1 MINVYASKIPM
12 QWVSTKTGDKIKFLE
27 FTNAKKP
34 GAPITYGLR
43 QVRPEGFELSKKFDE
58 AMIKAIKAKGGI
70 KTNMIV
76 VKGVDTKFTGGK
88 QWMVLNDGCEIF
100 VIDAVT
106 KKLILKQVVNGQDTP
121 VAKDVTEII
130 RQEIRSVLKESQN
143 SDSLKSILKI
153 AKIGKFFGI
162 FNENFFKEIQEAVTK
177 KVQTSLDAYKAKI
190 PSDKMEDYNSL
201 VKDLLLPL
209 KNAKTFEEF
218 ILVAN
223 NISKYSNKIKIDE
236 SIDLKS
242 TIATLEKD
250 LKAIVKD
257 VKGLWN
263 KTKENRIFLSIVTIL
278 ARILLMTFFGVIHE
292 LLRLNQGA
300 SW

>member
-1 MINVYASKIPM
+1 
-12 QWVSTKTGDKIKFLE
+12 
-27 FTNAKKP
+27 
-34 GAPITYGLR
+34 
-43 QVRPEGFELSKKFDE
+43 
-58 AMIKAIKAKGGI
+58 MIKQIECEKCGWKWNTKDSKEHDKYVCHKCDHDNSNIYKSLKEGNTKMIKLIDLI
-70 KTNMIV
+70 KENLN
-76 VKGVDTKFTGGK
+76 KELFDTKK
-88 QWMVLNDGCEIF
+88 NKMKLSELR
-100 VIDAVT
+100 
-106 KKLILKQVVNGQDTP
+106 KLIHEKGEKITTSKTTVKKQNLKEI
-121 VAKDVTEII
+121 TEII
-130 RQEIRSVLKESQN
+130 RQEIHSAPKESKN
-143 SDSLKSILKI
+143 SDSLKSILRI
-153 AKIGKFFGI
+153 LKIGKFFGI
-162 FNENFFKEIQEAVTK
+162 FNDNFFKEIQEAVTK
-177 KVQTSLDAYKAKI
+177 KVETSLDAYKTKI

-292 LLRLNQGA
+292 LLRLNQGT

>member
-1 MINVYASKIPM
+1 
-12 QWVSTKTGDKIKFLE
+12 
-27 FTNAKKP
+27 
-34 GAPITYGLR
+34 
-43 QVRPEGFELSKKFDE
+43 
-58 AMIKAIKAKGGI
+58 MIK
-70 KTNMIV
+70 
-76 VKGVDTKFTGGK
+76 
-88 QWMVLNDGCEIF
+88 L
-100 VIDAVT
+100 ID
-106 KKLILKQVVNGQDTP
+106 LLKEGQDTP

-130 RQEIRSVLKESQN
+130 RQENRSALKESKN
-143 SDSLKSILKI
+143 SDSLKSILRI
-153 AKIGKFFGI
+153 LKIGKFFGI
-162 FNENFFKEIQEAVTK
+162 FNDNFFKEIQEAVTK
-177 KVQTSLDAYKAKI
+177 KVETSLDAYKAKI

-223 NISKYSNKIKIDE
+223 NISKYTNKIKIDE

-257 VKGLWN
+257 VKGMWN

-292 LLRLNQGA
+292 LLRLNQGT